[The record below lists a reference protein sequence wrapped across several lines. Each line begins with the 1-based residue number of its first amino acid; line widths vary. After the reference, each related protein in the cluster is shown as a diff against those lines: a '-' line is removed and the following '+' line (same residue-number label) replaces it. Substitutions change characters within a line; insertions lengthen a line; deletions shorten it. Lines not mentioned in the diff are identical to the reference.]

1 MLFNALCRA
10 KVYHKSR
17 KSAFYGEYIQTIYLK
32 GIKTNVKLGVL
43 FYTEIATPMKRSSHL
58 AASFGRGR
66 RTRTLNNG
74 FGDRDVTITL
84 CPYSIYMVGL

>member
-1 MLFNALCRA
+1 MLF
-10 KVYHKSR
+10 VGR
-17 KSAFYGEYIQTIYLK
+17 KYPIKAGKAPFTANNIQPIYLK
-32 GIKTNVKLGVL
+32 GIKTNVKLGVPL
-43 FYTEIATPMKRSSHL
+43 DTEIAAPMKRSSRL

-84 CPYSIYMVGL
+84 CPYSIDMVGL